1 MNLLSSLNSIV
12 FTSLLDSDLCP
23 ELEGYRKKDQIEED
37 EVMIYLKTIRELQD
51 QNLPFDMVKKKRKK
65 VPLLLCG
72 MQQELLNFLVGA
84 HLLSS
89 RIRIHAAL

>member
-1 MNLLSSLNSIV
+1 MFFANSAPSPVAGSEFAIWY
-12 FTSLLDSDLCP
+12 
-23 ELEGYRKKDQIEED
+23 GKEEK
-37 EVMIYLKTIRELQD
+37 EV
-51 QNLPFDMVKKKRKK
+51 
-65 VPLLLCG
+65 LLCG

>member
-37 EVMIYLKTIRELQD
+37 EVMIYLKL
-51 QNLPFDMVKKKRKK
+51 
-65 VPLLLCG
+65 
-72 MQQELLNFLVGA
+72 
-84 HLLSS
+84 
-89 RIRIHAAL
+89 